1 MNVSV
6 KREQK
11 ECISS
16 AECEKG
22 RMKFNKHTIIIAEAG
37 VNHNGSIE
45 MAKQLVLKAK
55 EAGVDYIKFQTFK
68 ASKLVTK
75 SAKQAEYQQ
84 KNIGNGEDCQ
94 YQMLKKLE
102 LSPEEHQILIDYCK
116 ELGIKFFSTAFDF
129 DSIAYLHSLNL
140 GLWKIPSGEVTNY
153 PFLKRIAA
161 YNESTILSTGM
172 CDMQDVRNAV
182 DALYKNGLS
191 KENLILLH
199 CNTEYPTPFEDVNL
213 KAMDALRN
221 EFGVEVGYS
230 DHTKGIEVPIAA
242 VALGATVIEKH
253 FTLDRNME
261 GPDHKASLEPDEL
274 KAMVAAIRNIEK
286 AVGGDG
292 TKHVSESEK
301 KNIAIA
307 RKSIVAACDIK
318 AGEVFTEQNLTVKRP
333 GNGTSPM
340 RWEEIIGLK
349 AKRDFSED
357 ELIEI

>member
-1 MNVSV
+1 MT
-6 KREQK
+6 
-11 ECISS
+11 
-16 AECEKG
+16 
-22 RMKFNKHTIIIAEAG
+22 KHTIIIAEAG

-45 MAKQLVLKAK
+45 FAKQLVDKAV

-75 SAKQAEYQQ
+75 AAKQAEYQ
-84 KNIGNGEDCQ
+84 KRNIGKEGDSQ

-102 LSPEEHQILIDYCK
+102 LSPDDHEVLIAYCK
-116 ELGIKFFSTAFDF
+116 EKGIKFFSTAFDF
-129 DSIAYLHSLNL
+129 DSIEYLHSLNL
-140 GLWKIPSGEVTNY
+140 GLWKVPSGEVTNY

-161 YNESTILSTGM
+161 YNEKTILSTGM

-191 KENLILLH
+191 KDNLILLH

-213 KAMDALRN
+213 KAMDTLCK

-253 FTLDRNME
+253 FTLNRTLP

-274 KAMVAAIRNIEK
+274 KAMVSAIRNIEK

-292 TKHVSESEK
+292 TKHVSDSER

-307 RKSIVAACDIK
+307 RKSIIAACDIK
-318 AGEVFTEQNLTVKRP
+318 KGELLTEKNLTVKRP
-333 GNGTSPM
+333 GTGISPM
-340 RWEEIIGLK
+340 RWEEVIGTK
-349 AKRDFSED
+349 AIRDFAED
-357 ELIEI
+357 EIIEL

>member
-1 MNVSV
+1 MS
-6 KREQK
+6 K
-11 ECISS
+11 
-16 AECEKG
+16 
-22 RMKFNKHTIIIAEAG
+22 TLIIAEAG

-45 MAKQLVLKAK
+45 LAKELVEKAK

-75 SAKQAEYQQ
+75 AAKQAEYQQ
-84 KNIGNGEDCQ
+84 KNIGKEGDSQ

-102 LSPEEHQILIDYCK
+102 LSPEEHEILINYCHQ
-116 ELGIKFFSTAFDF
+116 LGIKFFSTAFDF
-129 DSIAYLHSLNL
+129 DSIDYLHSLNL

-161 YNESTILSTGM
+161 YNEPTILSTGM
-172 CDMQDVRNAV
+172 CDMEDVRAAV
-182 DALYKNGLS
+182 DALYRNGLT

-274 KAMVAAIRNIEK
+274 KSMVSAIRNIEK
-286 AVGGDG
+286 AIGGDG

-318 AGEVFTEQNLTVKRP
+318 AGEVFTEQNLAVKRP
-333 GNGTSPM
+333 GNGISPM
-340 RWEEIIGLK
+340 RWEEVIGLK
-349 AKRDFSED
+349 AKRDFRED

>member
-1 MNVSV
+1 M
-6 KREQK
+6 Q
-11 ECISS
+11 
-16 AECEKG
+16 
-22 RMKFNKHTIIIAEAG
+22 HTLIIAEAG

-45 MAKQLVLKAK
+45 LAKKLVEKAK

-75 SAKQAEYQQ
+75 AAKQAEYQQ
-84 KNIGNGEDCQ
+84 KNIGKEGDSQ

-102 LSPEEHQILIDYCK
+102 LSPEEHDILIDYCHQ
-116 ELGIKFFSTAFDF
+116 LGIKFFSTAFDF
-129 DSIAYLHSLNL
+129 DSIDYLHSLNL

-161 YNESTILSTGM
+161 YNEPTILSTGM
-172 CDMQDVRNAV
+172 CDMENVRAAV
-182 DALYKNGLS
+182 EALYKNGLT

-213 KAMDALRN
+213 KAMDALRK

-253 FTLDRNME
+253 FTLDRNLE

-274 KAMVAAIRNIEK
+274 IAMVSAIRNIEK

-292 TKHVSESEK
+292 TKHISESER

-307 RKSIVAACDIK
+307 RKSIVASKDIK
-318 AGEVFTEQNLTVKRP
+318 KGELLTEENLTAKRP
-333 GNGTSPM
+333 GNGISPM
-340 RWEEIIGLK
+340 RWEEVIGTK
-349 AKRDFSED
+349 AVRNFKEE

>member
-1 MNVSV
+1 MN
-6 KREQK
+6 
-11 ECISS
+11 
-16 AECEKG
+16 
-22 RMKFNKHTIIIAEAG
+22 HTIIIAEAG

-68 ASKLVTK
+68 AYRLVTK

-84 KNIGNGEDCQ
+84 KNIGKEGDSQ

-102 LSPEEHQILIDYCK
+102 LSPGEHEILIDYCRQ
-116 ELGIKFFSTAFDF
+116 LGIKFFSTAFDF
-129 DSIAYLHSLNL
+129 ESIDYLHSLNL

-161 YNESTILSTGM
+161 YNEKTILSTGM
-172 CDMQDVRNAV
+172 CDMLDVRNAV
-182 DALYKNGLS
+182 EALYKNGLS
-191 KENLILLH
+191 KKNLILLH

-213 KAMDALRN
+213 KAMDALRE

-253 FTLDRNME
+253 FTLDCTLP

-286 AVGGDG
+286 AVDGDG
-292 TKHVSESEK
+292 TKHVSESER

-307 RKSIVAACDIK
+307 RKSIVAAYDIK
-318 AGEVFTEQNLTVKRP
+318 AGETFTDENLTVKRP
-333 GNGTSPM
+333 GNGISPM
-340 RWEEIIGLK
+340 RWEDVLGQK
-349 AKRDFSED
+349 AKKDFKED
-357 ELIEI
+357 ELITL

>member
-1 MNVSV
+1 MN
-6 KREQK
+6 
-11 ECISS
+11 
-16 AECEKG
+16 
-22 RMKFNKHTIIIAEAG
+22 HTIIIAEGG

-45 MAKQLVLKAK
+45 LAKQLVDKAV

-75 SAKQAEYQQ
+75 TAKKAEYQQ
-84 KNIGNGEDCQ
+84 KNIGGSDDNQ
-94 YQMLKKLE
+94 YMMLKKLE
-102 LSPEEHQILIDYCK
+102 LSEEAHNVLIDYCQK
-116 ELGIKFFSTAFDF
+116 KGIKFFSTAFDLE
-129 DSIAYLHSLNL
+129 SIDYLHSLGLN
-140 GLWKIPSGEVTNY
+140 LWKIPSGEVTNY
-153 PFLKRIAA
+153 PFLKHIAS
-161 YNESTILSTGM
+161 YNEKTILSTGM
-172 CDMQDVRNAV
+172 CDMVDVRAAV

-261 GPDHKASLEPDEL
+261 GPDHKASLEPEEL
-274 KAMVAAIRNIEK
+274 KAMVSAIRKIEK

-292 TKHVSESEK
+292 TKHVSESER

-333 GNGTSPM
+333 GNGISPM
-340 RWEEIIGLK
+340 RWEEVIGK
-349 AKRDFSED
+349 MAVRDFNED
-357 ELIEI
+357 ELIEL

>member
-1 MNVSV
+1 MS
-6 KREQK
+6 K
-11 ECISS
+11 
-16 AECEKG
+16 
-22 RMKFNKHTIIIAEAG
+22 TLIIAEAG

-45 MAKQLVLKAK
+45 LAKKLVEKAK

-68 ASKLVTK
+68 AAKLVTK
-75 SAKQAEYQQ
+75 AAKQAEYQQ
-84 KNIGNGEDCQ
+84 KNIGKEGDSQ

-102 LSPEEHQILIDYCK
+102 LSPEEHEILIDYCK

-129 DSIAYLHSLNL
+129 DSIDYLHSLNL

-161 YNESTILSTGM
+161 YNEPTILSTGM
-172 CDMQDVRNAV
+172 CDMEDVRAAV
-182 DALYKNGLS
+182 EALYKNGLS

-213 KAMDALRN
+213 KAMDALRK

-261 GPDHKASLEPDEL
+261 GPDHKASLEPEEL
-274 KAMVAAIRNIEK
+274 KAMVSAIRNIEK

-292 TKHVSESEK
+292 TKHVSDSEK

-318 AGEVFTEQNLTVKRP
+318 AGELFTEQNLTVKRP
-333 GNGTSPM
+333 GNGISPM
-340 RWEEIIGLK
+340 RWEEVLGQK
-349 AKRDFSED
+349 AKRNFNED
-357 ELIEI
+357 ELIEL

>member
-1 MNVSV
+1 MT
-6 KREQK
+6 
-11 ECISS
+11 
-16 AECEKG
+16 
-22 RMKFNKHTIIIAEAG
+22 KHTIIIAEAG
-37 VNHNGSIE
+37 VNHNGSLD
-45 MAKQLVLKAK
+45 MAKQLVDMAV

-75 SAKQAEYQQ
+75 SAKRAEYQQ
-84 KNIGNGEDCQ
+84 KNIGKEGDSQ

-102 LSPEEHQILIDYCK
+102 LSPEDHEVLIAYCK
-116 ELGIKFFSTAFDF
+116 ARGIKFFSTAFDF
-129 DSIAYLHSLNL
+129 DSIEYLHSLNL
-140 GLWKIPSGEVTNY
+140 GLWKVPSGEVTNY

-161 YNESTILSTGM
+161 YNEKTILSTGM
-172 CDMQDVRNAV
+172 CDMQDVRAAV
-182 DALYKNGLS
+182 EALYKNGLS

-242 VALGATVIEKH
+242 VALGATIIEKH
-253 FTLDRNME
+253 FTLDRTLP

-274 KAMVAAIRNIEK
+274 KAMVSAIRNIEK
-286 AVGGDG
+286 AVSGDG

-318 AGEVFTEQNLTVKRP
+318 AGDTFTEENLAVKRP
-333 GNGTSPM
+333 GSGISPM
-340 RWEEIIGLK
+340 RWEEVLGLK
-349 AKRDFSED
+349 AKKDFNED
-357 ELIEI
+357 ELITL